1 MKIFK
6 NKKVVIIT
14 ATVLVVLAVGITAAI
29 AVDKGTT
36 RSGKKVKTAKI
47 SSEMKDASSES
58 VYVTEQTEAGEPV
71 AAEMT
76 DSSQNGTEEPQNAS
90 GDQAAADGQN
100 TSADQAATGGQ
111 SASAAGN
118 ATGSKSNSDSKT
130 GKSQTAGGKSN
141 SADQSQ
147 NQPSQQPVQQPAQ
160 QPAQQPSQ
168 QPAQQPAQQ
177 PSQQPASQPQEQPK
191 PQKEQVQAGWL
202 YYGSKAGNGMTGEQK
217 AYLDSVM
224 KQWTNGELSDSDV
237 EDILLQKIANEWG
250 LSAMSAGVD
259 GNHRY
264 ISKSLSEVPN
274 GNWILEQFSGIYD
287 FEAIYTKGEYDEY
300 GNLIYYSWSAGIL

>member
-6 NKKVVIIT
+6 NKKVVIIA

-90 GDQAAADGQN
+90 GDQATADGQN
-100 TSADQAATGGQ
+100 TTVDQAATGGQ
-111 SASAAGN
+111 NTSP
-118 ATGSKSNSDSKT
+118 
-130 GKSQTAGGKSN
+130 
-141 SADQSQ
+141 DQSQ
-147 NQPSQQPVQQPAQ
+147 NQPSQQPTQQPAQ
-160 QPAQQPSQ
+160 QPAQQPVQ
-168 QPAQQPAQQ
+168 QPALQPAQQPAQQ
-177 PSQQPASQPQEQPK
+177 PTQQPASQPQEQPK

>member
-6 NKKVVIIT
+6 NKKVVIIA

-250 LSAMSAGVD
+250 LPAMSAGVD

>member
-14 ATVLVVLAVGITAAI
+14 ATVLVVLAVGITTAI

-36 RSGKKVKTAKI
+36 RSGKKAKTAKI

-76 DSSQNGTEEPQNAS
+76 DSSENGTEEPQNVSSDLAV
-90 GDQAAADGQN
+90 ADGQN
-100 TSADQAATGGQ
+100 ISADQADTGGQ

-118 ATGSKSNSDSKT
+118 AAGSKSNSDSKT
-130 GKSQTAGGKSN
+130 GKTQSAGGKSN
-141 SADQSQ
+141 STDQLQ
-147 NQPSQQPVQQPAQ
+147 KQPSQQTAQ
-160 QPAQQPSQ
+160 QPAQQPVSQ
-168 QPAQQPAQQ
+168 V
-177 PSQQPASQPQEQPK
+177 QEQPK

-250 LSAMSAGVD
+250 LPAMSAGVD

-274 GNWILEQFSGIYD
+274 CNWILEQFSGIYD

>member
-36 RSGKKVKTAKI
+36 RKI

-100 TSADQAATGGQ
+100 ITAEQAATGGQNTSADQSAAGGQ

-118 ATGSKSNSDSKT
+118 AAGSKSNSDSKT

-147 NQPSQQPVQQPAQ
+147 NQPSQQP
-160 QPAQQPSQ
+160 AQQPSQ
-168 QPAQQPAQQ
+168 QPA
-177 PSQQPASQPQEQPK
+177 QQPASQPQEQPK

-274 GNWILEQFSGIYD
+274 GNWILEQFRGIYD

>member
-6 NKKVVIIT
+6 NKKVVIIA

-36 RSGKKVKTAKI
+36 RKI

-111 SASAAGN
+111 NTSADQSAAGGQSASAAGN
-118 ATGSKSNSDSKT
+118 AAGSKSDSDSKT

-147 NQPSQQPVQQPAQ
+147 NQPSQQP
-160 QPAQQPSQ
+160 AQQPSQ
-168 QPAQQPAQQ
+168 QPAQ
-177 PSQQPASQPQEQPK
+177 QQPASQPQEQPK

-250 LSAMSAGVD
+250 LPAMSAGVD

>member
-14 ATVLVVLAVGITAAI
+14 ATVLVVLAVGITTAI

-76 DSSQNGTEEPQNAS
+76 DSSENGTEEPQNVSSDPAV
-90 GDQAAADGQN
+90 ADGQN
-100 TSADQAATGGQ
+100 ISADQAATGGQ

-118 ATGSKSNSDSKT
+118 AAGSKSNSDSKT
-130 GKSQTAGGKSN
+130 GKTQSAGGKSN
-141 SADQSQ
+141 STDQSQ
-147 NQPSQQPVQQPAQ
+147 KQPSQQPAHQPAQ
-160 QPAQQPSQ
+160 QPAQQPTQ
-168 QPAQQPAQQ
+168 QPAQQPA
-177 PSQQPASQPQEQPK
+177 SQVQEQPK

-250 LSAMSAGVD
+250 LPVMSGGVE
-259 GNHRY
+259 GNGKCLFRY
-264 ISKSLSEVPN
+264 KSEIPDLASNLAEM
-274 GNWILEQFSGIYD
+274 SGAYN
-287 FEAIYTKGEYDEY
+287 FVGLYTKGEYDENGY
-300 GNLIYYSWSAGIL
+300 LICYYWEAGVI

>member
-14 ATVLVVLAVGITAAI
+14 VTVLMVLAVGITAAI

-36 RSGKKVKTAKI
+36 RKI

-76 DSSQNGTEEPQNAS
+76 DSSENGTEEPQNAS
-90 GDQAAADGQN
+90 GDQATADGQN
-100 TSADQAATGGQ
+100 TSAEQAATGGQNTSADQSAAGGQ
-111 SASAAGN
+111 SASAAGI
-118 ATGSKSNSDSKT
+118 AAGSKSNSDSKT

-147 NQPSQQPVQQPAQ
+147 NQPSQ

>member
-76 DSSQNGTEEPQNAS
+76 DSSENGTEEPQNAS
-90 GDQAAADGQN
+90 SDQVAADGQN

-111 SASAAGN
+111 NTSADQSAAGGQSASATGN
-118 ATGSKSNSDSKT
+118 ATGSKSNFDSKT

-147 NQPSQQPVQQPAQ
+147 NQPSQQPAQQLAQ
-160 QPAQQPSQ
+160 QPAQQPT
-168 QPAQQPAQQ
+168 
-177 PSQQPASQPQEQPK
+177 QQPASQPQEQPK

-217 AYLDSVM
+217 AYMDSVM

-250 LSAMSAGVD
+250 LPAMSAGVD

-264 ISKSLSEVPN
+264 ISKSLGEVPN

>member
-76 DSSQNGTEEPQNAS
+76 DSSENGTEEPQNAS
-90 GDQAAADGQN
+90 GDRAAADGQN

-130 GKSQTAGGKSN
+130 GKTQSAGGKSN

-147 NQPSQQPVQQPAQ
+147 NQPSQQP
-160 QPAQQPSQ
+160 AQQPSQ

-177 PSQQPASQPQEQPK
+177 SAQQPASQPQEQPK

>member
-6 NKKVVIIT
+6 NKKVVIIA

>member
-47 SSEMKDASSES
+47 SSEMKAASSES

-100 TSADQAATGGQ
+100 TTAEQAATGGQNTSAGQSAAGGQ

-118 ATGSKSNSDSKT
+118 AAGSKSNSDSKT

-147 NQPSQQPVQQPAQ
+147 N
-160 QPAQQPSQ
+160 
-168 QPAQQPAQQ
+168 Q

>member
-14 ATVLVVLAVGITAAI
+14 ATVLVVLAVGITTAI

-71 AAEMT
+71 SAEMT
-76 DSSQNGTEEPQNAS
+76 DSSENGTEEPQNVSSDPAV
-90 GDQAAADGQN
+90 ADGQN
-100 TSADQAATGGQ
+100 ISADQADTGGQ

-118 ATGSKSNSDSKT
+118 AAGSKSNSDSKT
-130 GKSQTAGGKSN
+130 GKTQSAGGKSN
-141 SADQSQ
+141 STDQSQ
-147 NQPSQQPVQQPAQ
+147 K
-160 QPAQQPSQ
+160 QPSQ

-177 PSQQPASQPQEQPK
+177 PTQQPAQQPASQVQEQPK

-202 YYGSKAGNGMTGEQK
+202 YYDSKAGNGMTGEQK

-250 LSAMSAGVD
+250 LPAMSAGVD

>member
-14 ATVLVVLAVGITAAI
+14 ATVLVVLAVGITTAI

-76 DSSQNGTEEPQNAS
+76 DSSENGTEEPQNVSSDPAV
-90 GDQAAADGQN
+90 ADGQN
-100 TSADQAATGGQ
+100 ISADQAATGGQ

-118 ATGSKSNSDSKT
+118 AASSKSNSDSKT
-130 GKSQTAGGKSN
+130 GKTQSAGGKSN
-141 SADQSQ
+141 STDQSQ
-147 NQPSQQPVQQPAQ
+147 K
-160 QPAQQPSQ
+160 QPSQ

-177 PSQQPASQPQEQPK
+177 PTQQPAQQSASQVQEQPK

-250 LSAMSAGVD
+250 LPAMSAGVD

-274 GNWILEQFSGIYD
+274 CNWILEQFSGIYD

>member
-76 DSSQNGTEEPQNAS
+76 DSSENGTEEPQNAS
-90 GDQAAADGQN
+90 GDRAAADGQN

-130 GKSQTAGGKSN
+130 GKTQSAGGKSN

-147 NQPSQQPVQQPAQ
+147 NQPSQQP
-160 QPAQQPSQ
+160 AQQPSQ

-177 PSQQPASQPQEQPK
+177 SAQQPASQPQEQPK

-217 AYLDSVM
+217 AYMDSVM